1 MHKLACERF
10 VVLCHAIVSASLAL
24 LNLKWWL
31 DMLKNARATHKCETL
46 RIKESGL
53 TRPPKHR
60 PMMVRPR
67 APQTGLL
74 PKYGPSGFR
83 LVRLSNSFQAQKQM
97 AMPSGRVG
105 SAAADCQA
113 DLITKTSSD
122 LEDITTKVLA
132 KHSHITISHSG

>member
-1 MHKLACERF
+1 MVR
-10 VVLCHAIVSASLAL
+10 
-24 LNLKWWL
+24 
-31 DMLKNARATHKCETL
+31 
-46 RIKESGL
+46 GL
-53 TRPPKHR
+53 TRPPKQR

-113 DLITKTSSD
+113 DLITAIQGSTLGHFRHWGQPQSM
-122 LEDITTKVLA
+122 TM
-132 KHSHITISHSG
+132 H